1 MDNNTFDSQLKSA
14 LENLE
19 APFDPTAW
27 ATFEQRLPAPAPTPE
42 DAVDQA
48 VLRSLEQLE
57 VPYQPAHWE
66 QLNGQL
72 KRIEQLRHR
81 IYVSKSAELAILLL
95 LLLLAG
101 AYGFFGFEPYYR
113 TAPDKAPAQNM
124 PMAESGKAK
133 RHSNARDAA
142 NENIANDEGFFVP
155 LDAAQ
160 RAGHQAIAQAGVVS
174 ENALTPLELASAVIH
189 TYGQHGEA
197 TRSVMLP
204 FDPLSAKDFMTLSI
218 ADLLNPLK
226 EVTPKAPMAN
236 HFYAV
241 TYASLD
247 HNRVRIGAENR
258 QGQGYGGGVMVG
270 YRPGKWGVEAGIAF
284 SQKNYTPLKEVDI
297 LADQAN
303 HGYYRSFAREVDAD
317 IVSATVKGTRRVAR
331 FGKTSVHATAGVTAN
346 VAVEKSYR
354 YRKDFYNGMPPS
366 GSATIQ
372 QTDLSQKTGQG
383 MLEGGQF
390 NDNAYVTADLG
401 LRVERPLGKRLVAF
415 VEPVYQ
421 HNISGQGIGPKP
433 AKINTVGLHAGVMA
447 SL

>member
-27 ATFEQRLPAPAPTPE
+27 AAFEQRFPAPAPTPE

-72 KRIEQLRHR
+72 NRIEQLRRR

-113 TAPDKAPAQNM
+113 TAPEKVPAQNV

-133 RHSNARDAA
+133 RPANSGDAA
-142 NENIANDEGFFVP
+142 SENMSNGGGFFVP
-155 LDAAQ
+155 LDATQ
-160 RAGHQAIAQAGVVS
+160 RAGNQAIAEAGVVS
-174 ENALTPLELASAVIH
+174 ENALTPMEMAAAVIN
-189 TYGQHGEA
+189 TYGQNGEA
-197 TRSVMLP
+197 ARSVMLP
-204 FDPLSAKDFMTLSI
+204 FDALSARDFMTLSI

-226 EVTPKAPMAN
+226 EVTPKAPMAS

-247 HNRVRIGAENR
+247 QNRVRIGAETR
-258 QGQGYGGGVMVG
+258 QGQGYGGGIMVG
-270 YRPGKWGVEAGIAF
+270 YRPGKWGVEAGVAF
-284 SQKNYTPLKEVDI
+284 GQKNYTPLKDVDI
-297 LADQAN
+297 VADQAN
-303 HGYYRSFAREVDAD
+303 QGYYRSFAKNVDAD
-317 IVSATVKGTRRVAR
+317 IVSATMKGTRRVAR

-354 YRKDFYNGMPPS
+354 YRKDFYNGTPPS
-366 GSATIQ
+366 GSSTIQ
-372 QTDLSQKTGQG
+372 AAELTQKTGQG
-383 MLEGGQF
+383 VLEGGQF
-390 NDNAYVTADLG
+390 NDNTYVTADLG

-421 HNISGQGIGPKP
+421 HNVSGQGIGPKP
-433 AKINTVGLHAGVMA
+433 ARINTVGIHAGVMA